1 MALAYPPPFAKRYHT
16 LERIANGE
24 RRVMSEDI
32 LVAER
37 DGIATVTFNR
47 PRQRNAI
54 DYRGWLELRR
64 LALDLDADS
73 GVKAV
78 VFAGAGDAAFS
89 AGADIKDF
97 ENYRND
103 SAKAKVYAEAF
114 DGAMDAIEAI
124 SKPTICLIKGF
135 CVGGGCELS
144 MAADIRISA
153 DDGVFGIPVAKLSI
167 LVGYKEMR
175 RLVRLVGP
183 GNASYIL
190 LSARLIDAAEAHRI
204 GLVTQVVPKDEIE
217 DAVYGLAREMV
228 PLAPLSQS
236 RHKRILQTVLDNPAL
251 GGLSADEAH
260 LPFANFDS
268 EDFQEGRAAFIERR
282 APDFRGR

>member
-1 MALAYPPPFAKRYHT
+1 
-16 LERIANGE
+16 
-24 RRVMSEDI
+24 MSEDI

-54 DYRGWLELRR
+54 NYRGWLELRR

-73 GVKAV
+73 GVQAV

-97 ENYRND
+97 ESYRND

-114 DGAMDAIEAI
+114 DGAMDAVEAI

-190 LSARLIDAAEAHRI
+190 LSARLIGAAEAHRI
-204 GLVTQVVPKDEIE
+204 GLVTQVFPKDEVE

-228 PLAPLSQS
+228 ALAPLSQS

-251 GGLSADEAH
+251 SGLSAEEAH

-282 APDFRGR
+282 APSFRGR